1 VSRLSEIRTVLE
13 WSQWA
18 TWYRYSLPV
27 LAELERD
34 GGCKFIT
41 LIRRLSASDR
51 AIRQSLVHLVDL
63 GWVGK
68 NPGYGHPS
76 RPEYILTR
84 HPEARSLAAM
94 KVWDAIE
101 PKDLA
106 LDRWPIPLIFAAA
119 HGARRFIDFQ
129 TALELISPRALAQGL
144 KSLLDAGYLARVV
157 SDDFPP
163 STEYNLTTRGTELAK
178 FALDD
183 I

>member
-1 VSRLSEIRTVLE
+1 MSETRTVLE

-34 GGCKFIT
+34 GGCKFVT
-41 LIRRLSASDR
+41 LIYRLQASDR
-51 AIRQSLVHLVDL
+51 AIRQALDHLMDL

-76 RPEYILTR
+76 RPEYILTG
-84 HPEARSLAAM
+84 HPEARSITA
-94 KVWDAIE
+94 KKIWDSIE

-106 LDRWPIPLIFAAA
+106 LDRWPIPLVFAAA
-119 HGARRFIDFQ
+119 QGARRFSEFQ

-144 KSLLDAGYLARVV
+144 KRLLEAGYLARIV
-157 SDDFPP
+157 SDGFPP
-163 STEYNLTTRGTELAK
+163 TTEYELTSLGTELAQL
-178 FALDD
+178 ALDD
-183 I
+183 V